1 MIFSSCFDWVLL
13 RLSQHY
19 LVGMRNPK
27 EILRIAESRIAEA
40 KVLFDAGYYEGA
52 FYLAGYSIE
61 MALKAKICLH
71 LDIPNL
77 FEDSK
82 LLDKLKFKTHDIIT
96 LLLLSGL
103 RKKFETEMSK
113 NVPLY
118 ENWNLISTTWNEKCR
133 YDCCGTKSK
142 QETGDLINAISDSSN
157 GVLTWILNN

>member
-1 MIFSSCFDWVLL
+1 VIFSSCFDWVLL

-113 NVPLY
+113 NVP
-118 ENWNLISTTWNEKCR
+118 
-133 YDCCGTKSK
+133 
-142 QETGDLINAISDSSN
+142 
-157 GVLTWILNN
+157 

>member
-1 MIFSSCFDWVLL
+1 MK
-13 RLSQHY
+13 
-19 LVGMRNPK
+19 NPK
-27 EILRIAESRIAEA
+27 EIIKIAESRIAEA
-40 KVLFDAGYYEGA
+40 KILSAAGYYEGA

-77 FEDSK
+77 FDDSK
-82 LLDKLKFKTHDIIT
+82 LLDKLRFKTHDIIT
-96 LLLLSGL
+96 LLLLSGI

-118 ENWNLISTTWNEKCR
+118 EHWNLISTTWNEKSR

-142 QETGDLINAISDSSN
+142 QEAEDLITAISDNLN